1 MKRFALLISPRA
13 KSAYFNDYLE
23 VAKAE
28 LAWLFP
34 DLAVEHLKIAEMD
47 FLLLAVAED
56 CLPALAR
63 LSCVYGIFEQ
73 RSEQEDGQLLP
84 LAVTTDFDLN
94 EDFVFGSKFKG
105 KTNETLTQMLMNV
118 GLASIEYDDISK
130 VKLLDPMCGRA
141 TTLLW
146 GMRYGISGKGI
157 EQESK
162 ALADIE
168 QNVKKWCKVHKQKHH
183 FKDGFVGGSSGKQSK
198 SKSKS
203 KQGKNKFI
211 DFSANDATMRII
223 TGDSVD
229 TASLLKSDKFD
240 LIISDIPY
248 GIQHFTTSKTR
259 NPLAVL
265 EECAKGWSEVLKKKG
280 VIVLAFNS
288 YIPKRAEL
296 ISAFCRHNL
305 EVLEFSAPHRM
316 SESIV
321 RDIVI
326 FKKVS

>member
-13 KSAYFNDYLE
+13 KSAYFNDHLE

-28 LAWLFP
+28 LTWLFP
-34 DLAVEHLKIAEMD
+34 DQAVEYLKIAAMD
-47 FLLLAVAED
+47 FLLLSAAED

-73 RSEQEDGQLLP
+73 KNAQLLP

-105 KTNETLTQMLMNV
+105 KTNETLTQMLINV

-146 GMRYGISGKGI
+146 GMRYGINGKGI

-183 FKDGFVGGSSGKQSK
+183 FKNGFVGGSSGKQSK
-198 SKSKS
+198 SK
-203 KQGKNKFI
+203 QGKNKFI
-211 DFSANDATMRII
+211 DFTANDATMRII
-223 TGDSVD
+223 TGDAVD
-229 TASLLKSDKFD
+229 TASLLKADKFD

-265 EECAKGWSEVLKKKG
+265 EECAQGWNEVLKKKG

-296 ISAFCRHNL
+296 IAAFARHNL
-305 EVLEFSAPHRM
+305 EALTFSAPHRM

-321 RDIVI
+321 RDVVV